1 MNVIEEIHRRLP
13 NTHLVMHGSS
23 SVPQDLQD
31 LINQYGGEMPQ
42 TWGVPVEEIQRGIK
56 HGVRKINID
65 TDNRMAST
73 AAIRKVFV
81 EKPGE
86 FDPRGYLKPAKE
98 AMRKVCIQ
106 RFEEFGTAGHADKIT
121 PIPLSAMA
129 KRYAG
134 GELAPKVGITRAAA
148 E

>member
-1 MNVIEEIHRRLP
+1 
-13 NTHLVMHGSS
+13 
-23 SVPQDLQD
+23 
-31 LINQYGGEMPQ
+31 
-42 TWGVPVEEIQRGIK
+42 
-56 HGVRKINID
+56 
-65 TDNRMAST
+65 
-73 AAIRKVFV
+73 
-81 EKPGE
+81 
-86 FDPRGYLKPAKE
+86 
-98 AMRKVCIQ
+98 MRKVCIQ

>member
-1 MNVIEEIHRRLP
+1 
-13 NTHLVMHGSS
+13 
-23 SVPQDLQD
+23 
-31 LINQYGGEMPQ
+31 
-42 TWGVPVEEIQRGIK
+42 
-56 HGVRKINID
+56 
-65 TDNRMAST
+65 MAIT